1 MEVLII
7 KKVYILILLIMTI
20 KSIKSQK
27 KTNLFPKIDTPPYY
41 KIPFSLLAYLLKNGG
56 IV

>member
-27 KTNLFPKIDTPPYY
+27 KRTFFLKLIPHPIIKFRFPYWLTY
-41 KIPFSLLAYLLKNGG
+41 
-56 IV
+56 